1 MSHFK
6 KIIVQSKMAYTV
18 NRTLLTWIQ
27 LRDGTKLAGKL
38 WMPELVNN
46 DKCAED
52 ETYPAILGENL
63 YPLTE
68 FCGIKLFIDL
78 VRGEKLSISDP
89 KIETALL
96 LDMELKVTWYG
107 FSQ

>member
-1 MSHFK
+1 
-6 KIIVQSKMAYTV
+6 MAYYTV
-18 NRTLLTWIQ
+18 NRKLLTWIQ

-63 YPLTE
+63 YPVVE
-68 FCGIKLFIDL
+68 FCDITGKLFIDL
-78 VRGEKLSISDP
+78 VRWEKLSISDP

-96 LDMELKVTWYG
+96 LDIELKVH
-107 FSQ
+107 

>member
-1 MSHFK
+1 
-6 KIIVQSKMAYTV
+6 MAYTV

-68 FCGIKLFIDL
+68 FCGSF
-78 VRGEKLSISDP
+78 VHR
-89 KIETALL
+89 
-96 LDMELKVTWYG
+96 
-107 FSQ
+107 FSEGGKTFNQ